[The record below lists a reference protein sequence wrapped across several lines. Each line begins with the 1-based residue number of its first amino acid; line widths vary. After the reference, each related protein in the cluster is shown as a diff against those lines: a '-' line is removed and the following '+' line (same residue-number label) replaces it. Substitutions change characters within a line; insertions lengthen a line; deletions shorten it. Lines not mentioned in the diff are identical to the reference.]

1 MDKWVIMFKG
11 GVETQEF
18 FSIAMAH
25 TFEAEGYNVYW
36 FDLLVRQE
44 SSLLL
49 QSFLEQN
56 RCKEIIIFTFNF
68 SGISG
73 EAGLYGDEWKTGNL
87 WDE

>member
-18 FSIAMAH
+18 FSIEMAH

-36 FDLLVRQE
+36 FDLLVSQE

-49 QSFLEQN
+49 QSFL
-56 RCKEIIIFTFNF
+56 
-68 SGISG
+68 
-73 EAGLYGDEWKTGNL
+73 
-87 WDE
+87 